1 MEYKKPLSSMRKE
14 RMLQQV
20 TMQEVAKQVGISQMT
35 LSSYE
40 TGRSAPTHKAARAL
54 YFFYK
59 RKIPLVE
66 IYDPFFESETGEKLT
81 STQQDN
87 EP

>member
-1 MEYKKPLSSMRKE
+1 MDHKKPLSSMRKE
-14 RMLQQV
+14 RLLQQI
-20 TMQEVAKQVGISQMT
+20 TMQAVAKQVGISQMT
-35 LSSYE
+35 LGSYE

-54 YFFYK
+54 YFYYK
-59 RKIPLVE
+59 GKIPLVE
-66 IYDPFFESETGEKLT
+66 IYDPFFEWETGKKLT